1 MSNDHSPPALCA
13 LMRTRTR
20 KLGVI
25 YAEIPLLESGFAPKH
40 RDYMA
45 GCDLT
50 HKMAVAAT
58 LCFPVMKKWWGGPLS
73 FLYNRPLMTR
83 VGLSRVGFRRIAR
96 AGVFSVALCGLP
108 AAGSSYMH
116 SLRSHNIFFLLWCII
131 LFIPVSSRAADGSFH
146 RDGVELYYRTA
157 GSGTPVIFLSGG
169 PGIDVD
175 YMMAVAEYLP
185 ESYQRVFFEQRGTG
199 RSQLSSLTPANMT
212 LQIVVDDLE
221 ALRIH
226 LKLERLF
233 LIGHSWGGMLAMAY
247 AGAYPERIDA
257 MVLIGSGG
265 PTVQFS
271 EWFDDNIRARLRPED
286 LEAERY
292 WSEAAKRGDDPK
304 KTSVE
309 IMRAIIPGYF
319 FDRAKGLALAAELRE
334 GIFNPEVDALLTQD
348 MHKSYDVR
356 AGLQLLTRPVLIIQG
371 HQDPIGGETAG
382 EIHSLIKSSTLKYI
396 RQAGH
401 FPWLEQPD
409 DFRRI
414 LTEFVDPL
422 PKTRGK

>member
-1 MSNDHSPPALCA
+1 LQAKGYHVVSVQNPINSLAEDVATTQRAIDLV
-13 LMRTRTR
+13 
-20 KLGVI
+20 KGKVI
-25 YAEIPLLESGFAPKH
+25 L
-40 RDYMA
+40 
-45 GCDLT
+45 
-50 HKMAVAAT
+50 V
-58 LCFPVMKKWWGGPLS
+58 
-73 FLYNRPLMTR
+73 
-83 VGLSRVGFRRIAR
+83 
-96 AGVFSVALCGLP
+96 
-108 AAGSSYMH
+108 
-116 SLRSHNIFFLLWCII
+116 
-131 LFIPVSSRAADGSFH
+131 
-146 RDGVELYYRTA
+146 
-157 GSGTPVIFLSGG
+157 
-169 PGIDVD
+169 
-175 YMMAVAEYLP
+175 
-185 ESYQRVFFEQRGTG
+185 
-199 RSQLSSLTPANMT
+199 
-212 LQIVVDDLE
+212 
-221 ALRIH
+221 
-226 LKLERLF
+226 
-233 LIGHSWGGMLAMAY
+233 GHSWGGMLAMAY
-247 AGAYPERIDA
+247 AAAYPERIDA

-292 WSEAAKRGDDPK
+292 WSEAAKRGVDPK

-348 MHKSYDVR
+348 MHKSYDLR

-371 HQDPIGGETAG
+371 HQDPIGGETAE